1 MDGDESGRADGAVAA
16 GTGVGCTVEG
26 AEAGWAADP
35 GASDPAADGP
45 TADDP
50 STGAPSAEDDVVGAN
65 DEDGICG
72 GEVGAT
78 TGGGDAN
85 VGTTMPGGGAATANG
100 SSINSTGSSG
110 SSSWNGEAPGVAV
123 GVAAGV

>member
-35 GASDPAADGP
+35 GASDPAADDP

-50 STGAPSAEDDVVGAN
+50 STGDPSAGDDVVGAN

-72 GEVGAT
+72 GIAR
-78 TGGGDAN
+78 TGIASPTCIDHSGRAADA
-85 VGTTMPGGGAATANG
+85 
-100 SSINSTGSSG
+100 SSCCDAICT
-110 SSSWNGEAPGVAV
+110 PVLIAV
-123 GVAAGV
+123 HCAFA